1 MPDHDPSTPDPN
13 GIEDAAKRSED
24 ADIADETAAY
34 ENALGRDAPASIDEG
49 DPATKDDGSGTSETD

>member
-13 GIEDAAKRSED
+13 DNVDGARRSED
-24 ADIADETAAY
+24 AGIADQSATY
-34 ENALGRDAPASIDEG
+34 ENAVGKDAPASIDEG